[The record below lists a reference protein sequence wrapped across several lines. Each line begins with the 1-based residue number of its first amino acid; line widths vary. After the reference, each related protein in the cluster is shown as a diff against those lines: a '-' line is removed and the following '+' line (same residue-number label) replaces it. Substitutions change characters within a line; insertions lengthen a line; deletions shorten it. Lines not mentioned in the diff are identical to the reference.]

1 MNIEQLKSYMNDIKN
16 PNYQTEYEELENLKR
31 DISNFNIEY
40 FNDDLKT
47 QWNELEDRM
56 NQYYIAETIPA
67 YNDDELQ
74 DITNEIN
81 RIAAKVEEVEENF
94 TSLRRK

>member
-1 MNIEQLKSYMNDIKN
+1 MNLEQLKTYMNNIKN

-40 FNDDLKT
+40 FNDNLKV
-47 QWNELEDRM
+47 QWNELKDKM
-56 NQYYIAETIPA
+56 NQYYISETIPA

-74 DITNEIN
+74 DIANEIN
-81 RIAAKVEEVEENF
+81 RIYAKVEEVENF

>member
-31 DISNFNIEY
+31 DISNFNIEH
-40 FNDDLKT
+40 FNDKLKVK
-47 QWNELEDRM
+47 WNALKDKV

-74 DITNEIN
+74 DIANEIN

>member
-40 FNDDLKT
+40 FNDNLKAE
-47 QWNELEDRM
+47 WNELKDKM
-56 NQYYIAETIPA
+56 NQYYISETIPA

-74 DITNEIN
+74 DIANEIN
-81 RIAAKVEEVEENF
+81 RIYAKVEEVENF